1 MADAKETMRYLT
13 KEYEIAP
20 AGTREEI
27 DAAAALARVFHQ
39 HGLQSMQKSFNYT
52 WHGNLGL
59 AVLVILVAVFTLLGV
74 LLSGAVSVVMFVLV
88 ALCGVLY
95 LLDTRFGIKT
105 YALLGFKGASQN
117 VVARHPAAV
126 NPSDGQ
132 KARPVVV
139 IAHYDTPRSDL
150 LSKPAIAWVKPYLP
164 RIMDVAL
171 IVSVVCLLVQL
182 LSFLSGI
189 HAFCAAL
196 AVIASVVLVAWA
208 VCTLLHLFVL
218 SYTLG
223 ANNNKSGVAA
233 VFGVLDRI
241 RPCPD
246 GMPFG
251 PDDEIRD
258 EGDLADDADFA
269 EESDADEADE
279 RAVNV
284 SARPERPARAQ
295 AASRPSREQAAQ
307 PRRTMPAEGADD
319 QMVMRPRRPLEARPA
334 AEVPAAPKATRH
346 GLKTLRAMGIL
357 PESCQIEY
365 VEHEGRP
372 AHRASQHDAA
382 GAAQSAEQGR
392 TTVFDSHELAAPAAP
407 APLDP
412 EARKDAEADAMFASI
427 VRENRLSGNPQ
438 PAAATSLLTPLDSS
452 VSTITSADEPDTELR
467 AGGTTPRDVAMHSAN
482 VSAQFVMDEPNSF
495 TASVIQDP
503 TWGTSSFKP
512 VSAGNTATRFLGDL
526 PDPAVAAVDP
536 YGVSNIQTVGDYNPD
551 DFSSMDFETGTHQS
565 VTPAMLEQARRQ
577 DLAGFSTDLS
587 DSPKRGRKAKKSRQK
602 GRIST
607 RAADMQQQM
616 QEQSFNDWLG
626 LEEGY
631 DAKKNGAQIGSWDNF
646 SDDASGQQGGHNRWQ
661 GGAAPRRQRHVS
673 VEAEEAVRAR
683 RAAMR
688 LGDRDLTAHEVWF
701 VLTGAGEAGNAGIR
715 DFISTYRDQVNGAY
729 FINLECLGAGRQSLV
744 VEERADH
751 SAIKADRRL
760 VNLFGQASADINR
773 PLALARM
780 PWRTSDASVALDCGC
795 RAVTLCGVDRGVP
808 ANAQWTGDS
817 PEKLDPLAIED
828 AVDMVV
834 EVIKNA

>member
-95 LLDTRFGIKT
+95 LLDTRFGVKT

-126 NPSDGQ
+126 APADGQ
-132 KARPVVV
+132 KAHPVVIV
-139 IAHYDTPRSDL
+139 AHYDTPRSDI
-150 LSKPAIAWVKPYLP
+150 LSKPALAWVKPYLP
-164 RIMDVAL
+164 RVMDVAL
-171 IVSVVCLLVQL
+171 VVSAVCLLVQL

-196 AVIASVVLVAWA
+196 AVLASVVLIAWA

-258 EGDLADDADFA
+258 EDELGADGPDELELDDEGDA
-269 EESDADEADE
+269 
-279 RAVNV
+279 RAANV
-284 SARPERPARAQ
+284 SARAQGVSRPARAQ
-295 AASRPSREQAAQ
+295 AGEA
-307 PRRTMPAEGADD
+307 RRAVPADSAGDEDR
-319 QMVMRPRRPLEARPA
+319 MVMRPRRPLEASA
-334 AEVPAAPKATRH
+334 ADKAPAAPKATRH
-346 GLKTLRAMGIL
+346 GLKTLRMLGIL

-365 VEHEGRP
+365 VAQEGRP
-372 AHRASQHDAA
+372 AHRASRPDVA
-382 GAAQSAEQGR
+382 GASQVAEQGR
-392 TTVFDSHELAAPAAP
+392 TTIFDSRELVAQPAPE
-407 APLDP
+407 PLDP

-427 VRENRLSGNPQ
+427 VRENGLSGDPKPA
-438 PAAATSLLTPLDSS
+438 PAAKTSLLTPLDSS

-467 AGGTTPRDVAMHSAN
+467 AGGAAPRDVAMHSAN

-626 LEEGY
+626 LDEDY

-646 SDDASGQQGGHNRWQ
+646 ADDAPRQQDGHNRWQ

-673 VEAEEAVRAR
+673 AEAEEAVRAR

-715 DFISTYRDQVNGAY
+715 DFISTYRDQVKGAY